1 MAYESLELFIT
12 IQIDNL
18 VYCNRSQ
25 GVENA
30 VKKVDLIS
38 LFL

>member
-12 IQIDNL
+12 IQVDNL
-18 VYCNRSQ
+18 VYCNRRQ
-25 GVENA
+25 GVENT
-30 VKKVDLIS
+30 VKKVELIS